1 MGEAMIWSQETYLM
15 DDHRCTCERWGGDWP
30 AWQSGCF
37 ETDMAGFELSLFRR
51 GSFFLATTSKSR
63 WEDV

>member
-1 MGEAMIWSQETYLM
+1 M

-37 ETDMAGFELSLFRR
+37 ETDMVGFELSLFRR
-51 GSFFLATTSKSR
+51 GSFFLGDDFKIEVGR
-63 WEDV
+63 CLVH